1 MKDLSSFLNKIF
13 RAIKC
18 LPSIIKN
25 CWHALRRRMKKGWG
39 PIKGGR

>member
-1 MKDLSSFLNKIF
+1 MKIFSSFLNKIF

-18 LPSIIKN
+18 PPTIIEN
-25 CWHALRRRMKKGWG
+25 CCHALRRRMKKGWG